1 MPEDGVVHATTVTE
15 SVRADG
21 PAMIVKG
28 PGHGPLVVVLDPSG
42 EGKHDELPA
51 TWRPLTEDVCVVWW
65 RLPSARR
72 TGRMGD
78 QLLADL
84 PGEPAL
90 VHLVGV
96 NGAAL
101 LALSLA
107 VRHNDV
113 VRSVVLVDPPWPEHD
128 MSAIGRIVNDPQ
140 LVVQQVRTD
149 GDGPALP
156 IGHPEV
162 VRAVVRALVSA
173 DVEPAETRVPR
184 PGVEPLAKEAWRALH
199 ATVMSLLDTLGRK
212 D

>member
-173 DVEPAETRVPR
+173 DVEPAGTRVPR